1 MNIRLKYLASLAGKD
16 HGMIL
21 LTGVA
26 VFLFVM
32 IFQPFPIESYDFDHR
47 LAFAL
52 GMGAIVSL
60 CIFIVRVACPCLN
73 KSDRHQKKMS
83 KRHTILN
90 TFFIFIL
97 SSVAI
102 VFYFIFMG
110 STDLSILTLLK
121 VFIIC
126 LAPPLVILIYDR
138 MKELNLQNESLI
150 PENESFINR
159 TDKPRIEK
167 ENKFIEFISNSKTD
181 KFSLPAGQVICLK
194 SADNYV
200 EVIYRENDLIRK
212 KLIRNTLVNIEQ
224 KIVNFTSFVRCHRI
238 CIVNLNN
245 VESFARNCNRYNL
258 VLTGLNE
265 KIPVSQQYFIKV
277 KMALSN
283 A

>member
-1 MNIRLKYLASLAGKD
+1 
-16 HGMIL
+16 
-21 LTGVA
+21 
-26 VFLFVM
+26 
-32 IFQPFPIESYDFDHR
+32 
-47 LAFAL
+47 
-52 GMGAIVSL
+52 
-60 CIFIVRVACPCLN
+60 
-73 KSDRHQKKMS
+73 MS